1 MKQRKSEPDS
11 DEPLPDIP
19 ARVMRGRHFLYLLL
33 LSGGFLIFSCEND
46 LERIQKIT
54 SLDRLPDASGQRYEI
69 LYSDSFRV
77 KVRILAP
84 EIERYARVEDPYI
97 EFPQGMTAYFY
108 DDSLNIEAY
117 IKAKHVT
124 YKEKERIWEAR
135 NNVEGQNLKNKNQL
149 NTEHMFWDEE
159 SGMIYSNTQSRIV
172 NEDGTFYGEKGFE
185 AKQDLSWYRLR
196 KSKGVVKLKDE

>member
-1 MKQRKSEPDS
+1 MKQRKSGQDN
-11 DEPLPDIP
+11 DEPLPAAP
-19 ARVMRGRHFLYLLL
+19 ARDLNGRHLLVLLL
-33 LSGGFLIFSCEND
+33 LTGGFLFFSCEND

-54 SLDRLPDASGQRYEI
+54 SLDHMPDASGQKYEI

-84 EIERYARVEDPYI
+84 EIDRYARVEDPYI
-97 EFPQGMTAYFY
+97 EFPKGLTAYFY

-117 IKAKHVT
+117 IKAKHAL
-124 YKEKERIWEAR
+124 YREKEHLWEAK

-149 NTEHMFWDEE
+149 NTEHLFWDEQRK
-159 SGMIYSNTQSRIV
+159 MIYSHTQSRIV

-185 AKQDLSWYRLR
+185 AKQDLTWYRLK